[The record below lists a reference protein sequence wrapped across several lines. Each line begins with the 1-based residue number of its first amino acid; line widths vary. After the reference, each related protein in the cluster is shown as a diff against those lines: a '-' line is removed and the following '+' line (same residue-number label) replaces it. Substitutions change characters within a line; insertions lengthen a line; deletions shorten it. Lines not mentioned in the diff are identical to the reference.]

1 MRVSTGGLPI
11 GAVLLKQ
18 RVADVMSPGDHG
30 STFAGNPLVCAAAA
44 TTFDIIS
51 EPAFLESVSAKGQ
64 RLRSG
69 LEAACGDNP
78 DVVVRCL
85 VLASALYPAVP
96 ALNLLAFLSHFLR
109 CCRQSTAC
117 GNSGS
122 TAQVGVV
129 VLSDGAAG

>member
-1 MRVSTGGLPI
+1 M
-11 GAVLLKQ
+11 LLTQ

-51 EPAFLESVSAKGQ
+51 EPSFLSSVVAKGE

-78 DVVVRCL
+78 NVLVRC
-85 VLASALYPAVP
+85 VQWSVSRRPGFFY
-96 ALNLLAFLSHFLR
+96 
-109 CCRQSTAC
+109 
-117 GNSGS
+117 GK
-122 TAQVGVV
+122 
-129 VLSDGAAG
+129 